1 VLAAGA
7 VAPIPAGAGVS
18 GVVGGEGIA
27 TLYESNDGGN
37 CMMPGP
43 PADRLDAA
51 LSHDEYGTADAC
63 GGYLDVTGPRGTV
76 RVLITNQCPECPVGH
91 VDLSSTA
98 FARIADP
105 VAGRVPVT
113 YSLVR
118 DPPVAQPIAIRVK
131 DGSSRWWMQI
141 QALDHGNP
149 LATFEL
155 QTPQG
160 WRSLT
165 RTAHNYWTAE
175 NPGPGDGPFTVRVT
189 DIHGQ
194 SATIDGIALAPEQV
208 QRTGARL
215 YGEGAGG
222 GSAAPPATPTEPP
235 PDATATDH
243 ATTRARPVGAADHA
257 RRSRLGPPATGR
269 RAPAGGLAG
278 GIASRR
284 RGTSV
289 RRAGRRRGHRRRRHG
304 RRGRGAPPAA
314 SGAGSGDQVVLEPGD
329 PQAGSLGL
337 LGEHPQRVAQPVL
350 EVEQHDVAR
359 PELGHGAVPDPAV
372 VDHDLPQDDGDHA
385 AVGGGP
391 GRVGVVVAVGRAE
404 QRRVSPERARDG
416 LGVAADLPA
425 LAGERQRAQVG
436 VGPGV
441 RLDDRPGQAGEV
453 VGPGRDRPVHE
464 EQ

>member
-175 NPGPGDGPFTVRVT
+175 TPGPGDGPFTVRVT

-194 SATIDGIALAPEQV
+194 SATIDGIALVPEQV

-222 GSAAPPATPTEPP
+222 GSAAPPATPATEPP
-235 PDATATDH
+235 PDATAPPPP
-243 ATTRARPVGAADHA
+243 TTARLAPAPSAPPTTLAAPALARPRRDGELRLADWLAASHRADEGRPSGALAA
-257 RRSRLGPPATGR
+257 VVVIA
-269 RAPAGGLAG
+269 AAGTA
-278 GIASRR
+278 AAA
-284 RGTSV
+284 V
-289 RRAGRRRGHRRRRHG
+289 ARRRR
-304 RRGRGAPPAA
+304 
-314 SGAGSGDQVVLEPGD
+314 
-329 PQAGSLGL
+329 
-337 LGEHPQRVAQPVL
+337 
-350 EVEQHDVAR
+350 
-359 PELGHGAVPDPAV
+359 
-372 VDHDLPQDDGDHA
+372 
-385 AVGGGP
+385 
-391 GRVGVVVAVGRAE
+391 RAE
-404 QRRVSPERARDG
+404 PDQGTR
-416 LGVAADLPA
+416 
-425 LAGERQRAQVG
+425 
-436 VGPGV
+436 
-441 RLDDRPGQAGEV
+441 
-453 VGPGRDRPVHE
+453 
-464 EQ
+464 

>member
-1 VLAAGA
+1 M
-7 VAPIPAGAGVS
+7 APIRAGAGAAE
-18 GVVGGEGIA
+18 VVGGEGIA
-27 TLYESNDGGN
+27 TSYESNDGGN

-113 YSLVR
+113 YSLAR

-149 LATFEL
+149 LASFEL
-155 QTPQG
+155 QTAQG

-189 DIHGQ
+189 DVYGQ

-215 YGEGAGG
+215 YGQGAGG
-222 GSAAPPATPTEPP
+222 GPAAPQPTEPP
-235 PDATATDH
+235 PDTTAPPPP
-243 ATTRARPVGAADHA
+243 TTAPPPVPVPSAPPTTLAAPASARPRRGGERRLADWLAASNRADAGVPAGALAAAVAIAAAGTAAAAVA
-257 RRSRLGPPATGR
+257 RRGR
-269 RAPAGGLAG
+269 RAEPDQ
-278 GIASRR
+278 
-284 RGTSV
+284 GT
-289 RRAGRRRGHRRRRHG
+289 R
-304 RRGRGAPPAA
+304 
-314 SGAGSGDQVVLEPGD
+314 
-329 PQAGSLGL
+329 
-337 LGEHPQRVAQPVL
+337 
-350 EVEQHDVAR
+350 
-359 PELGHGAVPDPAV
+359 
-372 VDHDLPQDDGDHA
+372 
-385 AVGGGP
+385 
-391 GRVGVVVAVGRAE
+391 
-404 QRRVSPERARDG
+404 
-416 LGVAADLPA
+416 
-425 LAGERQRAQVG
+425 
-436 VGPGV
+436 
-441 RLDDRPGQAGEV
+441 
-453 VGPGRDRPVHE
+453 
-464 EQ
+464 